1 MEQTEFGSFLSQ
13 MRKKKGLTQKQ
24 LAEVL
29 FVSDKTISRWECGL
43 GFPDI
48 RTLQP
53 LSDVLDVSLSE
64 LLNAKHLSEPLEIET
79 LSDKTIP
86 PILVNSEQKNK
97 TVRITRRSRLFLCII
112 GIGVIL
118 NFYYGGILERMLGTT
133 IIYGEN
139 YLVLYDFRYWIAS
152 VALMLTGVACLRP
165 DKRILL
171 PLALTC
177 CIVSAVSTPLASF
190 LWSVSNSD
198 PFVFSPYIAGVLVLL
213 LSSILLVIAFV
224 LYNKQRTH
232 LAIVLIHA
240 TSFLVLIAILIGNI
254 TQPYYP
260 LIDSIL
266 KSITLSC
273 PIAILALAMHS
284 QVNNYSPSSSL

>member
-64 LLNAKHLSEPLEIET
+64 LLNAKHLTEPPEIET
-79 LSDKTIP
+79 PLDKIIP
-86 PILVNSEQKNK
+86 PTLVHSEQINK
-97 TVRITRRSRLFLCII
+97 TVHITRRSRLFLCII

-118 NFYYGGILERMLGTT
+118 NFYYGGVLERMLGTT
-133 IIYGEN
+133 IQYEHDSLI
-139 YLVLYDFRYWIAS
+139 LYDFRYWIAS
-152 VALMLTGVACLRP
+152 VALLLTGVACLRP

-171 PLALTC
+171 PLANVC
-177 CIVSAVSTPLASF
+177 CIVSAISTPLASF
-190 LWSVSNSD
+190 LWSISNSD
-198 PFVFSPYIAGVLVLL
+198 PFVFSPYRAGVLVLL
-213 LSSILLVIAFV
+213 LSSILLVIALV
-224 LYNKQRTH
+224 LYRKQRIH
-232 LAIVLIHA
+232 FDAVLLLTA
-240 TSFLVLIAILIGNI
+240 SLLILISILVGRVVQN
-254 TQPYYP
+254 YYP
-260 LIDSIL
+260 LIACILMSIA
-266 KSITLSC
+266 LSC
-273 PIAILALAMHS
+273 PMAILALAIRFPPDD
-284 QVNNYSPSSSL
+284 YS

>member
-64 LLNAKHLSEPLEIET
+64 LLNAKHLTEPPEIET
-79 LSDKTIP
+79 PLDKTIP
-86 PILVNSEQKNK
+86 PTLVHSEQINK
-97 TVRITRRSRLFLCII
+97 TVHITRRSRLFLCII

-118 NFYYGGILERMLGTT
+118 NFYYGGVLERMLGTT
-133 IIYGEN
+133 IQYEHYSLI
-139 YLVLYDFRYWIAS
+139 LYDFRYWIAS
-152 VALMLTGVACLRP
+152 VALLLTGVACLRP

-171 PLALTC
+171 PLANAC
-177 CIVSAVSTPLASF
+177 CIVSAISTPLASF
-190 LWSVSNSD
+190 LWSISNSD
-198 PFVFSPYIAGVLVLL
+198 PFVFSPYRAGVLVLL
-213 LSSILLVIAFV
+213 LSSILLVIALV
-224 LYNKQRTH
+224 LYRKQRIH
-232 LAIVLIHA
+232 LAIVLMLA
-240 TSFLVLIAILIGNI
+240 TSLLVLIAILIGNI

-266 KSITLSC
+266 KSIALSC
-273 PIAILALAMHS
+273 PVAILALAIRFPS
-284 QVNNYSPSSSL
+284 DDYS